1 MIKDLLNFLNLLDFK
16 IKSLLILLVIS
27 MLIGSVLETFGIAL
41 LIPLLQ
47 NIFDN
52 QFSFNFI
59 FFKNT
64 FFEKLQVSTLITIFF
79 SLLFLKNLFL
89 IAILYYQQYF
99 SWNLGKFTSDKL
111 FFSYLNKNVQYLND
125 LSTSLI
131 IRNIITESN
140 GIIGIAI
147 SVTTII
153 REALIIVFIL
163 SFLILLNSKIV
174 LFFFFPIIIFFIIF
188 YIPTKTLIKKYSL
201 QRQKF
206 DGQKIKIIND
216 FISSIIETKLI
227 NLKKYFFMK
236 FSETNSNYAYS
247 GRNMKFFAMST
258 TYVFELTISLLII
271 LILIFYNSSIFFNK
285 STIYISI
292 SYASIYGLA
301 IFRILPSVNRILLS
315 INDINVNSPS
325 LRIVKKEIDNEKDH
339 SDIESLSKIK
349 IKRNIIF
356 KKINFIYKNKKILKN
371 ANIELKVGKITG
383 IVGSSG
389 SGKTTLVKIISGLL
403 TNYEGEIYIDN
414 NLIKDNN
421 LLRKHTFL
429 VQQISNV
436 IDENLYENIT
446 FETDFQKNNKKFQ
459 NSIINTNLIDL
470 YRDIKDSK
478 LGSSGNTL
486 SGGEKQRIS
495 LARMFYYLKDI
506 IIFDE
511 ATNSLDNDNEKLI
524 IKNLTKLKKNRIVI
538 FISHDQRKV
547 KDICD
552 FIYKIQNQKIV
563 RKK

>member
-99 SWNLGKFTSDKL
+99 SWNLGKFTSNKL

-163 SFLILLNSKIV
+163 SFLVLLNSKIV

-547 KDICD
+547 KEICD

>member
-547 KDICD
+547 KEICD